1 MKRICFKYFK
11 FSPKFSI
18 PGNLLVSVFLVLIS
32 VFVYSQDQ
40 PYVSD
45 SLIARL
51 AVLDDNLEKVQTLN
65 ELALHYSESIPD
77 KALYYS
83 KKALALANQIQNVQA
98 CAVSNKVMGELFEIQ
113 HNYQPTINYYLIS
126 IKHYQKLEDEKE
138 LARLYNKLGWIY
150 ITNHFD
156 YDQGLHYFTQALEH
170 AKNSNADEER
180 ATALNS
186 IGGIFYYQA
195 DYNSALHYFNESL
208 KIRQR
213 TGNPKDIAASLN
225 NIGEIYR
232 LQNQYDLALD
242 YYNRAVE
249 INEKNNFQTNLA
261 INLSNIGLI
270 YSANDNS
277 TLASNYFERSIAINR
292 QTENKEGLIAA
303 LLASGNHLIKV
314 GKFEKAVETF
324 AETLQ
329 IANEIKDLEG
339 LRDATAGLAQSYEE
353 QGLINQAFDYYKKH
367 AHYKDSLFNI
377 NKAEQLDEIQTRFAL
392 DLKEKELALKDNE
405 IALLQREQKL
415 NYSRQLLLLLSIL
428 LLLIFGLLIYGKLQS
443 RNRKNKLLLSQKE
456 SLNKA
461 REQLMQAELKNK
473 TNELTNFALHLGEK
487 NKFLHELK
495 NELKNLRNSQDDE
508 RENRI
513 RELLINVQQNLQI
526 QKELDEFQK
535 TVNLTNHGFIK
546 KLKQHFPDLTKNEER
561 LCTMLRLNLSSKEIA
576 ALNNTSI
583 RAVEMGR
590 YRLRKKLNLDQEQ
603 NIIAFLQEF

>member
-1 MKRICFKYFK
+1 MNGKILIAFV
-11 FSPKFSI
+11 
-18 PGNLLVSVFLVLIS
+18 LLLLSSKLS
-32 VFVYSQDQ
+32 TAQDQ

-51 AVLDDNLEKVQTLN
+51 ALLEDNLEKVQTLN
-65 ELALHYSESIPD
+65 ELALHHSETMPE

-83 KKALALANQIQNVQA
+83 KKALALANQIQNVKA
-98 CAVSNKVMGELFEIQ
+98 CAISNKVMGELFEIQ

-126 IKHYQKLEDEKE
+126 IKHFQKLEDEPE

-150 ITNHFD
+150 ITNHYD
-156 YDQGLHYFTQALEH
+156 YDQGLYYFTKALEH
-170 AKNSNADEER
+170 AKNSNAEEEK

-195 DYNSALHYFNESL
+195 DYTSALHYFNESL
-208 KIRQR
+208 KTRQKL
-213 TGNPKDIAASLN
+213 GNPKDIAASLN

-232 LQNQYDLALD
+232 LEHQEDLALE
-242 YYNRAVE
+242 YYNQAVE
-249 INEKNNFQTNLA
+249 INEKHNYQTNLA

-270 YSANDNS
+270 YSDKESNS
-277 TLASNYFERSIAINR
+277 LADSYFERSIAINR
-292 QTENKEGLIAA
+292 EINNFSGLIASLRA
-303 LLASGNHLIKV
+303 YGEHLNKSGE
-314 GKFEKAVETF
+314 FEKAILAF
-324 AETLQ
+324 
-329 IANEIKDLEG
+329 NEILEIAHKTSDLEG
-339 LRDATAGLAQSYEE
+339 LRDASAGLAAANETKGNIFEALKYHKQHSH
-353 QGLINQAFDYYKKH
+353 F
-367 AHYKDSLFNI
+367 KDSLFNI
-377 NKAEQLDEIQTRFAL
+377 KKSEQLDEIQTRFAL
-392 DLKEKELALKDNE
+392 DLKEKEIALKDNE

-415 NYSRQLLLLLSIL
+415 NNSRQLLLLLSLL

-461 REQLMQAELKNK
+461 REELMQAELKSK
-473 TNELTNFALHLGEK
+473 SNELTNFALHLGEK

-495 NELKNLRNSQDDE
+495 NELKNLRNTNDNE
-508 RENRI
+508 RETRI
-513 RELLINVQQNLQI
+513 KELLINVQQNLQI

-535 TVNLTNHGFIK
+535 TINQSNQGFVK

-561 LCTMLRLNLSSKEIA
+561 LCAMLRLNLSSKEIA
-576 ALNNTSI
+576 ALNNTST

-603 NIIAFLQEF
+603 SIIDYLQEF

>member
-1 MKRICFKYFK
+1 MNGKILIAFV
-11 FSPKFSI
+11 
-18 PGNLLVSVFLVLIS
+18 LLLLSSKLS
-32 VFVYSQDQ
+32 TAQDQ

-51 AVLDDNLEKVQTLN
+51 ALLEDNLEKVQTLN
-65 ELALHYSESIPD
+65 ELALHHSETMPE

-83 KKALALANQIQNVQA
+83 KKALALANQIQNVKA
-98 CAVSNKVMGELFEIQ
+98 CAISNKVMGELFEIQ

-126 IKHYQKLEDEKE
+126 IKHFQKLEDEPE

-150 ITNHFD
+150 ITNHYD
-156 YDQGLHYFTQALEH
+156 YDQGLYYFTKALEH
-170 AKNSNADEER
+170 AKNSNAEEEK

-195 DYNSALHYFNESL
+195 DYTSALHYFNESL
-208 KIRQR
+208 KTRQKL
-213 TGNPKDIAASLN
+213 GNPKDIAASLN

-232 LQNQYDLALD
+232 LEHQEDLALE
-242 YYNRAVE
+242 YYNQAVE
-249 INEKNNFQTNLA
+249 INEKHNYQTNLA

-270 YSANDNS
+270 YSDKESNS
-277 TLASNYFERSIAINR
+277 LADSYFERSIAINR
-292 QTENKEGLIAA
+292 EINNFSGLIASLRA
-303 LLASGNHLIKV
+303 YGEHLNKSGE
-314 GKFEKAVETF
+314 FEKAILAF
-324 AETLQ
+324 
-329 IANEIKDLEG
+329 NEILEIAHKTSDLEG
-339 LRDATAGLAQSYEE
+339 LRDATAGLAAANETKGNIFEALKYHKQHSH
-353 QGLINQAFDYYKKH
+353 F
-367 AHYKDSLFNI
+367 KDSLFNI
-377 NKAEQLDEIQTRFAL
+377 KKSEQLDEIQTRFAL
-392 DLKEKELALKDNE
+392 DLKEKEIALKDNE

-415 NYSRQLLLLLSIL
+415 NNSRQLLLLLSLL

-461 REQLMQAELKNK
+461 REELMQAELKSK
-473 TNELTNFALHLGEK
+473 SNELTNFALHLGEK

-495 NELKNLRNSQDDE
+495 NELKNLRNTNDNE
-508 RENRI
+508 RETRI
-513 RELLINVQQNLQI
+513 KELLINVQQNLQI

-535 TVNLTNHGFIK
+535 TINQSNQGFVK

-561 LCTMLRLNLSSKEIA
+561 LCAMLRLNLSSKEIA
-576 ALNNTSI
+576 ALNNTST

-603 NIIAFLQEF
+603 SIIDYLQEF

>member
-1 MKRICFKYFK
+1 MNPLPAEGQI
-11 FSPKFSI
+11 
-18 PGNLLVSVFLVLIS
+18 
-32 VFVYSQDQ
+32 
-40 PYVSD
+40 YVSD

-51 AVLDDNLEKVQTLN
+51 VMLEDNLEKVQTLN
-65 ELALHYSESIPD
+65 ALALHYSEAFPE

-83 KKALALANQIQNVQA
+83 KKALALANQIQSVKA
-98 CAVSNKVMGELFEIQ
+98 CAISNKVMGELFEIQ

-126 IKHYQKLEDEKE
+126 IKHYQKLEDEPE

-156 YDQGLHYFTQALEH
+156 YDQGLHYFTKALEY
-170 AKNSNADEER
+170 ARNSKAEEEQ

-195 DYNSALHYFNESL
+195 DYKTALHYFNESL
-208 KIRQR
+208 KTRQKL
-213 TGNPKDIAASLN
+213 GNPKDIAASLN

-232 LQNQYDLALD
+232 LEHQDDLALE
-242 YYNRAVE
+242 YYNQAVE
-249 INEKNNFQTNLA
+249 INEKHNHQTNLA

-270 YSANDNS
+270 YAEKGNNTLAND
-277 TLASNYFERSIAINR
+277 YFERSIQINR
-292 QTENKEGLIAA
+292 QIANKAGLIAS
-303 LLASGNHLIKV
+303 LRASGDHLNQS
-314 GKFEKAVETF
+314 GEFEKAILAF
-324 AETLQ
+324 
-329 IANEIKDLEG
+329 NEILEIAKETSDLEG
-339 LRDATAGLAQSYEE
+339 LRDATAGLAMANEGKGNIS
-353 QGLINQAFDYYKKH
+353 QALDYYKQH
-367 AHYKDSLFNI
+367 SHFKDSLFNI
-377 NKAEQLDEIQTRFAL
+377 KKSEQLDEIQTRFAL

-415 NYSRQLLLLLSIL
+415 NDSRQLLLLLSIL
-428 LLLIFGLLIYGKLQS
+428 LLLIVGVLAYGKLQN

-461 REQLMQAELKNK
+461 REEIMQAELKSK
-473 TNELTNFALHLGEK
+473 SNELTNFALHLGEK

-495 NELKNLRNSQDDE
+495 NELKNLRHSHDKD
-508 RENRI
+508 RESRI
-513 RELLINVQQNLQI
+513 KELLINVQQNLQI

-535 TVNLTNHGFIK
+535 TVNQTNLGFVK
-546 KLKQHFPDLTKNEER
+546 KLKQRFPDLTKNEER

-590 YRLRKKLNLDQEQ
+590 YRLRKKLKLDQNQ
-603 NIIAFLQEF
+603 SIIEFLQEF